1 MRAGSQTL
9 AIRAGV
15 VLGLALGADAAYAH
29 AASPQ
34 AGSFYAG
41 LLHPLTAP
49 EHVLSM
55 VALGLLAGQHGLN
68 KGQGLLLVFP
78 AAMALGAG
86 LALRHPALGW
96 VSLLNIGSVAL
107 FGGLVTATWRVP
119 AALLYAL
126 ALLFGMTHGYA
137 NGAAITP
144 NLSPAVFNSGLGHC
158 RAADAGLQHGRH
170 CIPAAPETGLAAH
183 RGARS
188 RQLDHR
194 CRHFGTWHD
203 GSGPITESVRV
214 GGSISALRP
223 SIPGAV
229 RCGETPAHRCG
240 WRGGRA
246 ASRAA
251 PRDSRPPCNSGR
263 R

>member
-107 FGGLVTATWRVP
+107 FGGLVAATWRVP

-144 NLSPAVFNSGLGHC
+144 NLSPAVFILGLVT
-158 RAADAGLQHGRH
+158 AALLVLGYSMAGTAYLLRLK
-170 CIPAAPETGLAAH
+170 PAWL
-183 RGARS
+183 
-188 RQLDHR
+188 
-194 CRHFGTWHD
+194 
-203 GSGPITESVRV
+203 PIAVRV
-214 GGSISALRP
+214 AGSWIT
-223 SIPGAV
+223 AV
-229 RCGETPAHRCG
+229 GILVLG
-240 WRGGRA
+240 MMVRGQ
-246 ASRAA
+246 
-251 PRDSRPPCNSGR
+251 
-263 R
+263 

>member
-107 FGGLVTATWRVP
+107 FGGLVAATWRVP

-144 NLSPAVFNSGLGHC
+144 NLSPAVFILGLVT
-158 RAADAGLQHGRH
+158 AALLTLGYSMAGTAYLLRLK
-170 CIPAAPETGLAAH
+170 PAWL
-183 RGARS
+183 
-188 RQLDHR
+188 
-194 CRHFGTWHD
+194 
-203 GSGPITESVRV
+203 PIAVRV
-214 GGSISALRP
+214 AGSWIT
-223 SIPGAV
+223 AV
-229 RCGETPAHRCG
+229 GILGLVRK
-240 WRGGRA
+240 
-246 ASRAA
+246 
-251 PRDSRPPCNSGR
+251 
-263 R
+263 

>member
-107 FGGLVTATWRVP
+107 FGGLVAATWRVP

-144 NLSPAVFNSGLGHC
+144 NLSPAVFILGLVT
-158 RAADAGLQHGRH
+158 AALLVLGYSMAGTAYLLRLK
-170 CIPAAPETGLAAH
+170 PAWLSIA
-183 RGARS
+183 
-188 RQLDHR
+188 
-194 CRHFGTWHD
+194 
-203 GSGPITESVRV
+203 VRV
-214 GGSISALRP
+214 AGSWIT
-223 SIPGAV
+223 AV
-229 RCGETPAHRCG
+229 GILVLG
-240 WRGGRA
+240 MMVRGQ
-246 ASRAA
+246 
-251 PRDSRPPCNSGR
+251 
-263 R
+263 